1 MTPFLRQVAQHL
13 LANHGTAVDKVL
25 IVVPTRRAA
34 FFAKQELANC
44 ISTPMISPSSKAID
58 DFVADSCQL
67 QIIDSVSLLFDL
79 YETFQQVNGAI
90 DFDRFLGWA
99 SVLLSDFDKID
110 LYRVDPDYLFD
121 YLSEANSYE
130 RWGEG
135 LPTGR
140 SFQETTGMD
149 RYFTFFAVIRKV
161 YTLLREKLLAKG
173 KAYRGMAYRVV
184 SDDTDQLLESVEQYS
199 KIYFAGFNAFT
210 ESEKKIVSVLVD
222 AGKAEVLWD
231 ADRYYMNA
239 NPEVEAGASMREYR
253 KTGVF
258 GDWKWMDD
266 ALLTQAKKIT
276 VYSVPNATLQTKVA
290 GQIYKD
296 MRGGGDLEGSD
307 RDLSDSDTVPAAIV
321 LGDENLLLPML
332 YSLDEGVTDFNVTMG
347 LSLRSSMLYTLIDSV
362 FELQQNVA
370 EFQNKEGKVIKIP
383 KFNHKSITKVLNH
396 PFIRQYEQSVMRME
410 EQPSLIYT
418 TLRRITEE
426 NRVFLTSDELLEMGE
441 NNELFR
447 VLFTR
452 WSRSDSSQILQT
464 FFDLIDLLRSVY
476 REYKNA
482 IETEFLYLFYTL
494 LQQFGKTLDERE
506 ERLSIRTL
514 RSFMFELIRQT
525 RIPFSGE
532 PVSNL
537 QVLGMLETRALDF
550 ERLIVL
556 SVNEGII
563 PQAKRQNSLIPFD
576 IAKEVGLPTHQH
588 QEAVMSYHFYR
599 LLQRAD
605 DIHLLYV
612 STNDAPGGGEKSRFI
627 QQLQFEL
634 TQYNPA
640 IQVVNKVVVLE
651 SGVVEAADEA
661 IYKDEAM
668 LTEIRRHLVT
678 KGLYPTHLNQF
689 IRCSMQFYLKHIVG
703 VEEKEE
709 MEEELGMDKI
719 GSWIHKSL
727 EELDIRYFLKGTD
740 PEESD
745 IKAVLLEVFEQDFA
759 GYVTDIGLNRIYY
772 QIGEQQVLAFFKHQ
786 MSQPVRRKALA
797 TEQSLRAD
805 LIVETS
811 TQGEV
816 PLVMGG
822 KIDRVELSEEESTLY
837 VMDYKTGSVAFSSKA
852 KLENKEALLLEDVD
866 IKAGYIRQLWL
877 YQYLIYKKILKESGW
892 KLKGNVYDSLHYRV
906 QAGFYSFR
914 EPTAEFPNPIRL
926 VESGNPMEFVQESER
941 LLGIIIGRL
950 LDPATP
956 FVKTDDLE
964 ICRYCDYRGIC
975 GR

>member
-1 MTPFLRQVAQHL
+1 MTPFLRQVAQHI
-13 LANHGTAVDKVL
+13 LANHGTALDDVL

-34 FFAKQELANC
+34 FFVKQELANC
-44 ISTPMISPSSKAID
+44 TTVPIISPGSEAID
-58 DFVADSCQL
+58 DFIASSCRL

-79 YETFQQVNGAI
+79 YETFQEVNGAI

-121 YLSEANSYE
+121 YLSEANAFE
-130 RWGEG
+130 RWRET
-135 LPTGR
+135 LPEGR
-140 SFQETTGMD
+140 SIQESIGTE
-149 RYFTFFAVIRKV
+149 RYFSFFSIIRKV
-161 YTLLREKLLAKG
+161 YTLLRNKLLAKG
-173 KAYRGMAYRVV
+173 RAYRGMAYRFM
-184 SDDTDQLLESVEQYS
+184 SDDNDLLLKAVEGYS

-210 ESEKKIVSVLVD
+210 ESEKKIISVLVN

-231 ADRYYMNA
+231 SDRYYMSVNSD
-239 NPEVEAGASMREYR
+239 VEAGLSMRDYR
-253 KTGVF
+253 KTGLF
-258 GDWKWMDD
+258 GEWKWMDD
-266 ALLTQAKKIT
+266 GLLRDSKKVT
-276 VYSVPNATLQTKVA
+276 VYSVPNATLQAKVA
-290 GQIYKD
+290 GSIYEE
-296 MRGGGDLEGSD
+296 MREGESIENV
-307 RDLSDSDTVPAAIV
+307 VPAAIV
-321 LGDENLLLPML
+321 LADENLLLPML

-347 LSLRSSMLYTLIDSV
+347 LSLRSSMLYTLIDSI

-396 PFIRQYEQSVMRME
+396 PFIRQYEQSVLRSA
-410 EQPSLIYT
+410 EQPSIIYT
-418 TLRRITEE
+418 TLRRISEE
-426 NRVFLTSDELLEMGE
+426 NRVFLTSEELLEMGD
-441 NNELFR
+441 NHELFR

-452 WSRSDSSQILQT
+452 WNRTNSQQILQT

-494 LQQFGKTLDERE
+494 LQQFGKTLE
-506 ERLSIRTL
+506 ERAEQLSTRTL
-514 RSFMFELIRQT
+514 RAFMFELIRQT

-550 ERLIVL
+550 ERLIIL
-556 SVNEGII
+556 SVNEGTL
-563 PQAKRQNSLIPFD
+563 PQPKRQNSLIPFD
-576 IAKEVGLPTHQH
+576 IAKEVDLPTHQH

-599 LLQRAD
+599 LLQRAK

-627 QQLQFEL
+627 QQLEFEL

-640 IQVVNKVVVLE
+640 IEVVNKVVVLE
-651 SGVVEAADEA
+651 NDVVEAVDEA

-668 LTEIRRHLVT
+668 IQEIRSHLTT

-727 EELDIRYFLKGTD
+727 EELDLRYFLKGVD
-740 PEESD
+740 PDESE
-745 IKAVLLEVFEQDFA
+745 IKAVLSEIFEQDFA

-772 QIGEQQVLAFFKHQ
+772 QIGEQQVLTFFKHQ

-797 TEQSLRAD
+797 TEQSLRTD
-805 LIVETS
+805 LSVQTT

-816 PLVMGG
+816 ALVMGG

-837 VMDYKTGSVAFSSKA
+837 VMDYKTGSVAFSSKS
-852 KLENKEALLLEDVD
+852 KLDKKEELLLEDTD

-892 KLKGNVYDSLHYRV
+892 KLKGNVYDSLHYQV

-926 VESGNPMEFVQESER
+926 VESGNPVEFVEESER
-941 LLGIIIGRL
+941 LLGIIIGQL
-950 LDPATP
+950 LDPSTP
-956 FVKTDDLE
+956 FSKTDDLE

>member
-1 MTPFLRQVAQHL
+1 MTPFLRQVAQHI
-13 LANHGTAVDKVL
+13 LANQGTTLEDVL

-34 FFAKQELANC
+34 FFVKQELANC
-44 ISTPMISPSSKAID
+44 TTVPIISPASEAID
-58 DFVADSCQL
+58 DFVANSCKL
-67 QIIDSVSLLFDL
+67 QITDSVSLLFDL
-79 YETFQQVNGAI
+79 YETFQEVNGAI

-130 RWGEG
+130 RWSES

-140 SFQETTGMD
+140 TLRETAGTD

-161 YTLLREKLLAKG
+161 YSLLSEKLLAKG
-173 KAYRGMAYRVV
+173 KAYRGMAYRYM
-184 SDDTDQLLESVEQYS
+184 SDDADRLLAAVEGYS
-199 KIYFAGFNAFT
+199 KLYFAGFNAFT
-210 ESEKKIVSVLVD
+210 ESEKKIISVLVN

-231 ADRYYMNA
+231 SDRYYMTA
-239 NPEVEAGASMREYR
+239 NPEVEAGSSMREYR
-253 KTGVF
+253 KMGVF

-266 ALLTQAKKIT
+266 ALLSQAKKVT

-290 GQIYKD
+290 GQIYKE
-296 MRGGGDLEGSD
+296 MRGEESHEA
-307 RDLSDSDTVPAAIV
+307 SVPAAIV
-321 LGDENLLLPML
+321 LSDENLLLPML

-347 LSLRSSMLYTLIDSV
+347 LSLRSSMLYTLIDSI

-383 KFNHKSITKVLNH
+383 KFNHKSISKVLNH
-396 PFIRQYEQSVMRME
+396 PFIRQYEQSVLKST
-410 EQPSLIYT
+410 EQPSIIYT
-418 TLRRITEE
+418 TLRRISEE
-426 NRVFLTSDELLEMGE
+426 NRVFLTSDELLEMGD
-441 NNELFR
+441 NHELFR

-452 WSRSDSSQILQT
+452 WNRTNSRQILQT
-464 FFDLIDLLRSVY
+464 FFDLIDLLRTVY

-494 LQQFGKTLDERE
+494 LQQFGKTLEERE
-506 ERLSIRTL
+506 EQLSTRTL

-550 ERLIVL
+550 ERLIIL
-556 SVNEGII
+556 SVNEGIL

-627 QQLQFEL
+627 QQLEFEL

-640 IQVVNKVVVLE
+640 IEVINKVVVLE
-651 SGVVEAADEA
+651 SGVVDSVDEA

-668 LTEIRRHLVT
+668 LQEIRLHLT
-678 KGLYPTHLNQF
+678 SKGLYPTHLNQF

-727 EELDIRYFLKGTD
+727 EELDLRYFLKGND
-740 PEESD
+740 PEEAD
-745 IKAVLLEVFEQDFA
+745 IKAVLLEIFEQDFA

-797 TEQSLRAD
+797 TEQSLRTD
-805 LIVETS
+805 LIVNTI

-816 PLVMGG
+816 PLVRR
-822 KIDRVELSEEESTLY
+822 KYPL
-837 VMDYKTGSVAFSSKA
+837 
-852 KLENKEALLLEDVD
+852 
-866 IKAGYIRQLWL
+866 
-877 YQYLIYKKILKESGW
+877 
-892 KLKGNVYDSLHYRV
+892 
-906 QAGFYSFR
+906 
-914 EPTAEFPNPIRL
+914 
-926 VESGNPMEFVQESER
+926 
-941 LLGIIIGRL
+941 
-950 LDPATP
+950 
-956 FVKTDDLE
+956 
-964 ICRYCDYRGIC
+964 CDGLQN
-975 GR
+975 G